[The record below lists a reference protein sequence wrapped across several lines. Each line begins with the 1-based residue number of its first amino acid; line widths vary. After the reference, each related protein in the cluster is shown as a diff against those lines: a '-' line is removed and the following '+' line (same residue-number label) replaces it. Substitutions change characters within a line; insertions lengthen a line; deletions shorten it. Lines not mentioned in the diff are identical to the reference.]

1 MIIFLTFRNFEPYK
15 HFMLPE
21 NRKIDSSLQMQALA
35 MQYLS
40 PEQAVK
46 CKSSSLCFFINHKI
60 RLYLINTTIL
70 IIEINNNSH
79 CQIVTVQQI
88 SY

>member
-1 MIIFLTFRNFEPYK
+1 MALDYNFHSNLNHHYFASRKYEPYT

-21 NRKIDSSLQMQALA
+21 NGKIDSSLQMQALA

-46 CKSSSLCFFINHKI
+46 CKWYPSL
-60 RLYLINTTIL
+60 
-70 IIEINNNSH
+70 
-79 CQIVTVQQI
+79 
-88 SY
+88 

>member
-1 MIIFLTFRNFEPYK
+1 MILFLPFRNFEPYK

-21 NRKIDSSLQMQALA
+21 NSKIDSSLQMQALA

-46 CKSSSLCFFINHKI
+46 CK
-60 RLYLINTTIL
+60 
-70 IIEINNNSH
+70 
-79 CQIVTVQQI
+79 
-88 SY
+88 